1 MNPKTLHVV
10 VIIQDYYPRLGGAQ
24 RQVAEQAP
32 LLKQLGVEITVLT
45 RRYAG
50 LKPFERVGDVPVYRL
65 PIPGSKPLAAISFI
79 LMGVW
84 KIIRLRPDL
93 IHAQE
98 LLSPSS
104 TAVLARWLTGIPVV
118 AKVLRGGR
126 LGDME
131 KIGSGKFGWFR
142 VPFVCNNIDG
152 FAIISREIDAE
163 LSGAGVPASNR
174 FPLTNGVDT
183 ERFSPLPVSARLE
196 MRQSLGLPPDGLL
209 VMYAGRFEPE
219 KRVDQVI
226 RLWPE
231 TREKYPNA
239 RLLLLGSG
247 KQEDALRQMAGDAID
262 FIGQVDDVV
271 PYLQAADLFLLP
283 SSTEGLSNSMLEALS
298 CGLPVIATTV
308 GGAED
313 VLVHNHS
320 GWLIPPDAPEQMRE
334 ALFALLGDDALRE
347 RLGKNARQKMVDE
360 YALPVIVKKVR
371 AMYDEILARRSRNKR
386 QEKESSEN

>member
-1 MNPKTLHVV
+1 MNTKILRVV

-50 LKPFERVGDVPVYRL
+50 LKPFEQVDGVPVYRL
-65 PIPGSKPLAAISFI
+65 PIPGSKPVAAITFI
-79 LMGVW
+79 LAGVW

-131 KIGSGKFGWFR
+131 KIASGKFGWFR

-152 FAIISREIDAE
+152 FAVISREIDSE
-163 LSGAGVPASNR
+163 LAGVGVPASNR

-183 ERFSPLPVSARLE
+183 ERFAPLPASAKLE
-196 MRQSLGLPPDGLL
+196 LRRHLGLPLDGLL
-209 VMYAGRFEPE
+209 TVYAGRFEPE
-219 KRVDQVI
+219 KRIDQVI
-226 RLWPE
+226 RLWPDIH
-231 TREKYPNA
+231 EKHPNA

-247 KQEDALRQMAGDAID
+247 KQEEALRKMAGDAVD

-313 VLVHNHS
+313 VLIHNHS
-320 GWLIPPDAPEQMRE
+320 GWLIPPDAPEQIRA
-334 ALFALLGDDALRE
+334 ALWRILDDEPLRAQ
-347 RLGKNARQKMVDE
+347 LGKNARQKMVDE

-371 AMYDEILARRSRNKR
+371 SMYDEILARRSRNK
-386 QEKESSEN
+386 K